1 MPVLP
6 PLLEL
11 EEELPVLPPL
21 LEPLEPVFF
30 PPLELEEELPVLPP
44 LLELDDELLELEL
57 ELELDEELL
66 ELDELLGSPPE
77 LEVSPSGAATSL
89 DALFSPPP
97 PQAAKSARSATA
109 ARAMRRE
116 IRDDGLKRF
125 FMMYSL
131 RLSFGAGDKAGRPAT
146 PAHAKLAAGPQDPS
160 GIWRERVHQRFN

>member
-1 MPVLP
+1 MP

-21 LEPLEPVFF
+21 LELLELVFF

-57 ELELDEELL
+57 ELDEELL
-66 ELDELLGSPPE
+66 ELDELLDELLGSPPE

-146 PAHAKLAAGPQDPS
+146 PAHAKLAAGPQAPS